1 MNKRN
6 RIDLQQMSK
15 NNKVKVNVKPDI
27 IHVGPFKPIKYYE
40 AEIEASDKWLQT
52 FADIGR
58 KVITEDQYMNIGII
72 HVITTAVDNKFELE
86 SVNKKTK
93 KKK

>member
-1 MNKRN
+1 
-6 RIDLQQMSK
+6 MSK
-15 NNKVKVNVKPDI
+15 KTNKLNVKVNVDT

-52 FADIGR
+52 FRDIGR
-58 KVITEDQYMNIGII
+58 KVITEDQYMNIGIN
-72 HVITTAVDNKFELE
+72 HVITKAVDGEFKLE
-86 SVNKKTK
+86 SLKKYK

>member
-1 MNKRN
+1 M
-6 RIDLQQMSK
+6 MSK
-15 NNKVKVNVKPDI
+15 NNKVKVNVNVDT

-40 AEIEASDKWLQT
+40 AEIQASDKWLQT

-58 KVITEDQYMNIGII
+58 KVITEDQYMNIGIN

-86 SVNKKTK
+86 SVKVNKNTK

>member
-1 MNKRN
+1 
-6 RIDLQQMSK
+6 MSK
-15 NNKVKVNVKPDI
+15 NNKVNVNVDI